1 MMPDL
6 GKYAF
11 EILMSYGISL
21 GLLAGLIGLSLVQA
35 RRVKAALHRIEKNG

>member
-6 GKYAF
+6 GAYAF

-21 GLLAGLIGLSLVQA
+21 GLLGGLIGLSIWQG
-35 RRVKAALHRIEKNG
+35 RRVKAALERIEKNG

>member
-6 GKYAF
+6 GTYAF

-21 GLLAGLIGLSLVQA
+21 GLLGALVGVSALQSK
-35 RRVKAALHRIEKNG
+35 RVKVALQRVENNG